1 MSMKRGSILR
11 IEVTERLTPVFGGIE
26 AEGAAWAARVAEATE
41 ALVEERLLLREDAD
55 RPIAAKKVSRDVL
68 AVL

>member
-26 AEGAAWAARVAEATE
+26 LEGAAWAAGVAEATE

>member
-26 AEGAAWAARVAEATE
+26 LEGDRAAPVRSRMPIVRACVPATFT
-41 ALVEERLLLREDAD
+41 RGWHR
-55 RPIAAKKVSRDVL
+55 
-68 AVL
+68 